1 MRRLILPLVGLLL
14 SAACSPSAPPF
25 SVENARAHVQML
37 AGSIGSRPIGS
48 DANRR
53 AREYLVER
61 LREYGFNVRVQET
74 DAERRG
80 ATARVANII
89 AARPGRRA
97 QVIALVSHYDSV
109 PDGPGAADDAL
120 GAAVCLE
127 AGRVLAARQQPN
139 YALALIFTDG
149 EEVGLMGAAA
159 VMKDSIAGWVRAVL
173 NFDAVGS
180 SGPPVLYETGPDSR
194 VALDAWARSSPRPAG
209 ASYMTDIYRVLPN
222 STDFT
227 VFARHLPGLNFAAAG
242 DSYAYHTSRDTP
254 DRLDPNL
261 VREMGENTVATV
273 SALDEAADLSD
284 RSNAR
289 VIYLDIARRWAVTY
303 GSGTALVLFAAAIL
317 AALFGWVTVLP
328 AARELAP
335 GRTMLFT
342 LLWAFVAL
350 EVAIGAMLGAALLL
364 RTVRETYQPWYA
376 HPDRFFVYLVV
387 AGTLGAWTMSRM
399 GRLLPPGFRGSIQ
412 PAVAWT
418 IILPFW
424 LALAVAAQIF
434 VPSAAYL
441 AVLPLLCAGLAL
453 AVSPVRRAAGVRAAS
468 AVVLVVAGALWV
480 GNAVILL
487 HFAVAVFGRLPIVT
501 PIYVYPLLLLIP
513 GLFVVPP
520 FFALVAGHDRRGR
533 WQPLLGLFAFVA
545 AWCWFAPA
553 YTNDRPLQG
562 SICYVNDASTGRA
575 RWQIAGNEPG
585 IHVGV
590 SVPFSAGWQSG
601 PPPASFGIPLRL
613 PLGPFAFYEATTVAE
628 PAPVTAAGSLVRE
641 QSAAFIEIRAIPREP
656 ALAVDFNLPDGVV
669 PEETNLAGRQQEGSP
684 FVARYMALPAGGVTL
699 RARITSADAERLGS
713 GGPDA
718 RAMLVVVRN
727 GLPGAAWPRLPAW
740 LPQEHIVWHA
750 RSYFVVSV
758 GLSEGP
764 SADRRPR

>member
-1 MRRLILPLVGLLL
+1 MRRLILPLAGLLL
-14 SAACSPSAPPF
+14 STACSRSVPLF

-37 AGSIGSRPIGS
+37 AGSIGSRPVGS

-53 AREYLVER
+53 AREFLVDR

-89 AARPGRRA
+89 AARPGRRGQA
-97 QVIALVSHYDSV
+97 IALVAHYDSV
-109 PDGPGAADDAL
+109 PDGPGAADNAL
-120 GAAVCLE
+120 GVAVCLE
-127 AGRVLAARQQPN
+127 AGRVLAARRQPN

-180 SGPPVLYETGPDSR
+180 SGPPVLYEIGPDSR
-194 VALDAWARSSPRPAG
+194 VALEAWARSSPRPAG

-222 STDFT
+222 GTDFT
-227 VFARHLPGLNFAAAG
+227 VFARAHVPGLNFAAPG

-254 DRLDPNL
+254 GRLDPDL

-284 RSNAR
+284 RINTRSF
-289 VIYLDIARRWAVTY
+289 YLDIARRWAVTY
-303 GSGTALVLFAAAIL
+303 GGGTALVLFAAAVL
-317 AALFGWVTVLP
+317 AALFGWLTVLP
-328 AARELAP
+328 VARELAP
-335 GRTMLFT
+335 RRTMLLT
-342 LLWAFVAL
+342 LLWGFVAL

-364 RTVRETYQPWYA
+364 RTLRETYQPWYA

-387 AGTLGAWTMSRM
+387 AGTLGAWTISRM
-399 GRLLPPGFRGSIQ
+399 GRLLPPGSRGSVQ

-441 AVLPLLCAGLAL
+441 AVVPLLCAGLAL
-453 AVSPVRRAAGVRAAS
+453 AVSPVRNAAGVRAAS
-468 AVVLVVAGALWV
+468 AVVLVLAGALWIDS
-480 GNAVILL
+480 AVILL

-501 PIYVYPLLLLIP
+501 PIYVYPLLLLVP

-520 FFALVAGHDRRGR
+520 FVALVAGHDRRGR

-553 YTNDRPLQG
+553 YTDDRPLQG
-562 SICYVNDASTGRA
+562 SICYVNDASTGQA

-590 SVPFSAGWQSG
+590 SVPLSASWQSG

-613 PLGPFAFYEATTVAE
+613 PLGPFAFYNATTVAE
-628 PAPVTAAGSLVRE
+628 PAPVTVAGSLVRE
-641 QSAAFIEIRAIPREP
+641 QSGTFIEIRAIPHEP

-669 PEETNLAGRQQEGSP
+669 PEGTNLAGRQMEGSP
-684 FVARYMALPAGGVTL
+684 FVARYIALPAEGVTL
-699 RARITSADAERLGS
+699 RARITSADADRLES

-727 GLPGAAWPRLPAW
+727 GLPGAAWPVLPSW

-750 RSYFVVSV
+750 RSYFAMPVPLVAA
-758 GLSEGP
+758 GQ
-764 SADRRPR
+764 